1 MNDVKNSTQTNG
13 QRLGL
18 AMGGVSA
25 LTTLASSLPDWLK
38 VVPVLGIISIVMYF
52 MFLEA
57 KLKSK
62 K

>member
-1 MNDVKNSTQTNG
+1 MTDPKNQTNG

-18 AMGGVSA
+18 AMGSLSVLANSIP
-25 LTTLASSLPDWLK
+25 TLPEWLK
-38 VVPVLGIISIVMYF
+38 IVPIVGIIAIVMYF

-57 KLKSK
+57 KLKFRK